1 MNRPCWL
8 NSLPYHFHLH
18 HHPRSRDCYVWIM
31 SDLIWYFKKK
41 TQIKQ
46 SVFPYF
52 NRSSAERIL
61 GCLIGYLSGV
71 FWHCIFSRGAGSLNL
86 IRRDLLSG
94 PPIAMNLKSYKRQ
107 IRIPQ
112 AVSDVSF
119 NQITSFLV
127 LDFESPSLA
136 CASFHGRTMS
146 SVQWRARCLLYANFL
161 QNRV

>member
-8 NSLPYHFHLH
+8 NSLPYHFYLH

-52 NRSSAERIL
+52 DKSSAERIL
-61 GCLIGYLSGV
+61 GCLIGYLPGV
-71 FWHCIFSRGAGSLNL
+71 FWHCTRRGCWV
-86 IRRDLLSG
+86 IHLLQW
-94 PPIAMNLKSYKRQ
+94 ITKSYKRQ
-107 IRIPQ
+107 IRTPQ
-112 AVSDVSF
+112 ALSEVNS
-119 NQITSFLV
+119 NQITSLLA

-136 CASFHGRTMS
+136 CATFYGRTMS
-146 SVQWRARCLLYANFL
+146 SVQWRARCLLSTNFL